1 MHQLFIELHKN
12 QLEQLWVGVKLSMEK
27 SRPYVILSAAMTLDG
42 KIAKGRTKIKLSSK
56 NDKIRVHKLRAKVDG
71 ILIGKNTLDTDNPML
86 NVRYVTGKNP
96 VRILLDSR
104 GTIKSS
110 SKIIQSCSKIS
121 TIIATT
127 QLISK
132 KNLSRLEKFPLE
144 VIKCG
149 KSSVDVVKL
158 LKILQ
163 KKGMKKIL
171 LEGGGTLNWSFLKR
185 GLVDELIITITPYIL
200 GGSDS
205 VTLVE
210 GSGFKNLFSMNK
222 LKLKKIQKIGNEL
235 VVYYR
240 T

>member
-1 MHQLFIELHKN
+1 
-12 QLEQLWVGVKLSMEK
+12 MEK
-27 SRPYVILSAAMTLDG
+27 SRPYVILSAAITLDG

-144 VIKCG
+144 IIKCG

>member
-1 MHQLFIELHKN
+1 
-12 QLEQLWVGVKLSMEK
+12 
-27 SRPYVILSAAMTLDG
+27 MTLDG

-144 VIKCG
+144 IIKCG

>member
-1 MHQLFIELHKN
+1 
-12 QLEQLWVGVKLSMEK
+12 MEK
-27 SRPYVILSAAMTLDG
+27 SRPYVILSAAITLDG

-144 VIKCG
+144 IIKCG

-171 LEGGGTLNWSFLKR
+171 LTKCFFIFSFVFR
-185 GLVDELIITITPYIL
+185 
-200 GGSDS
+200 
-205 VTLVE
+205 
-210 GSGFKNLFSMNK
+210 FK
-222 LKLKKIQKIGNEL
+222 
-235 VVYYR
+235 

>member
-1 MHQLFIELHKN
+1 
-12 QLEQLWVGVKLSMEK
+12 MEK

>member
-1 MHQLFIELHKN
+1 
-12 QLEQLWVGVKLSMEK
+12 MEK
-27 SRPYVILSAAMTLDG
+27 SRPYVILSAAITLDG

-185 GLVDELIITITPYIL
+185 GLVDVLIITITPYIL

-205 VTLVE
+205 LRLVE

-222 LKLKKIQKIGNEL
+222 LKLRKIQKIGNEL

>member
-1 MHQLFIELHKN
+1 
-12 QLEQLWVGVKLSMEK
+12 MEK

-110 SKIIQSCSKIS
+110 SKVIQSCSKIS

>member
-1 MHQLFIELHKN
+1 
-12 QLEQLWVGVKLSMEK
+12 MEK

-144 VIKCG
+144 IIKCG

-158 LKILQ
+158 FKILQ

>member
-1 MHQLFIELHKN
+1 
-12 QLEQLWVGVKLSMEK
+12 MEK

-42 KIAKGRTKIKLSSK
+42 KIGKNVTKIKLSSK
-56 NDKIRVHKLRAKVDG
+56 KDKIRVHRLRAKVDG
-71 ILIGKNTLDTDNPML
+71 ILIGKNTLDADNPTL
-86 NVRYVTGKNP
+86 SVRYTRGKNP

-110 SKIIQSCSKIS
+110 SKIIQSCNKIP
-121 TIIATT
+121 TIVATT
-127 QLISK
+127 SLISK
-132 KNLSRLEKFPLE
+132 KNLLRLEKFPLE

-149 KSSVDVVKL
+149 KTSVDILRL

-163 KKGMKKIL
+163 KKRIKKIL
-171 LEGGGTLNWSFLKR
+171 LEGGGTINWGFLKR
-185 GLVDELIITITPYIL
+185 GLVDELIITIAPYIL

-210 GSGFKNLFSMNK
+210 GSGFKSIFSMKK
-222 LKLKKIQKIGNEL
+222 LKLRKIQKIGNEI
-235 VVYYR
+235 VVYYK

>member
-1 MHQLFIELHKN
+1 
-12 QLEQLWVGVKLSMEK
+12 MEK

-144 VIKCG
+144 IIKCG

>member
-1 MHQLFIELHKN
+1 
-12 QLEQLWVGVKLSMEK
+12 MEK

-163 KKGMKKIL
+163 KKGMKNIL

>member
-1 MHQLFIELHKN
+1 
-12 QLEQLWVGVKLSMEK
+12 MEK

-144 VIKCG
+144 IINCG

-222 LKLKKIQKIGNEL
+222 LKLGKIQKIGNEL

>member
-1 MHQLFIELHKN
+1 
-12 QLEQLWVGVKLSMEK
+12 MEK

-42 KIAKGRTKIKLSSK
+42 KIGKNTTKIKLSSK
-56 NDKIRVHKLRAKVDG
+56 KDKIRVHRLRAKVDG
-71 ILIGKNTLDTDNPML
+71 ILIGKNTLDADNPTL
-86 NVRYVTGKNP
+86 SVRYTRGKNP

-110 SKIIQSCSKIS
+110 SKIIQSCNKIP
-121 TIIATT
+121 TIVATT
-127 QLISK
+127 SLISK
-132 KNLSRLEKFPLE
+132 KNLLRLEKFPLE

-149 KSSVDVVKL
+149 KTSVDILRL

-163 KKGMKKIL
+163 KKRIKKIL
-171 LEGGGTLNWSFLKR
+171 LEGGGTINWGFLKR
-185 GLVDELIITITPYIL
+185 GLVDELIITIAPYIL

-210 GSGFKNLFSMNK
+210 GSGFKSIFSMKK
-222 LKLKKIQKIGNEL
+222 LKLRKIQKIGNEI
-235 VVYYR
+235 VVYYK

>member
-1 MHQLFIELHKN
+1 
-12 QLEQLWVGVKLSMEK
+12 MEK
-27 SRPYVILSAAMTLDG
+27 SRPYVILSAAITLDG

-132 KNLSRLEKFPLE
+132 KNLSRLEKFPLD

-210 GSGFKNLFSMNK
+210 GSGFKNLFSINK

>member
-1 MHQLFIELHKN
+1 
-12 QLEQLWVGVKLSMEK
+12 MEK

-144 VIKCG
+144 IIKCG

-205 VTLVE
+205 VTPVSYTHLTLPT
-210 GSGFKNLFSMNK
+210 KA
-222 LKLKKIQKIGNEL
+222 
-235 VVYYR
+235 
-240 T
+240 

>member
-1 MHQLFIELHKN
+1 M
-12 QLEQLWVGVKLSMEK
+12 SMEK
-27 SRPYVILSAAMTLDG
+27 SRPYVILSAAITLDG

-110 SKIIQSCSKIS
+110 SKVIQSCSKIS

-144 VIKCG
+144 IIKCG

>member
-1 MHQLFIELHKN
+1 
-12 QLEQLWVGVKLSMEK
+12 MEK

-42 KIAKGRTKIKLSSK
+42 KIAKCRTKIKLSSK

-110 SKIIQSCSKIS
+110 SKIIQTCSKIS

-127 QLISK
+127 HLISK

-144 VIKCG
+144 IIKCG
-149 KSSVDVVKL
+149 NSSVDVVKL

-222 LKLKKIQKIGNEL
+222 LKLGKIQKIGNEL

>member
-1 MHQLFIELHKN
+1 M
-12 QLEQLWVGVKLSMEK
+12 SMEK
-27 SRPYVILSAAMTLDG
+27 SRPYVILSAAITLDG

-210 GSGFKNLFSMNK
+210 GSGFKNLFSINK

>member
-1 MHQLFIELHKN
+1 
-12 QLEQLWVGVKLSMEK
+12 MEK

-144 VIKCG
+144 IIKCG
-149 KSSVDVVKL
+149 NSSVDVVKL

-222 LKLKKIQKIGNEL
+222 LKLRKIQKIGNEL

>member
-1 MHQLFIELHKN
+1 
-12 QLEQLWVGVKLSMEK
+12 MEK
-27 SRPYVILSAAMTLDG
+27 SRPYVILSAAITLDG

-110 SKIIQSCSKIS
+110 SKVIQSCSKIS

>member
-1 MHQLFIELHKN
+1 
-12 QLEQLWVGVKLSMEK
+12 MEK

-144 VIKCG
+144 IIKCG

-185 GLVDELIITITPYIL
+185 GLIDELIITITPYIL

>member
-1 MHQLFIELHKN
+1 
-12 QLEQLWVGVKLSMEK
+12 MEK
-27 SRPYVILSAAMTLDG
+27 SRPYVILSAAITLDG

-56 NDKIRVHKLRAKVDG
+56 NDKIRVHKLRAKVYG